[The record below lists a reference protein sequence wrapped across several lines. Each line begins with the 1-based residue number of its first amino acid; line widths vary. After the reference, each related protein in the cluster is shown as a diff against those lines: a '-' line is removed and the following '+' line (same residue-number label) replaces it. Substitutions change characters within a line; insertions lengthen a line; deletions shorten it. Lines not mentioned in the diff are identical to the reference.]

1 MAQALAGLLAGGVR
15 DGAALATTTAEVLAM
30 TMEGAVVTIVAGAM
44 VAIGT
49 TIMSTTATMTTTTIM
64 TIITTMI
71 MTTTTI
77 MITTRGAL
85 AGVGLLSRG
94 GGRHVGPAPPLTF
107 RGYGSAQR

>member
-1 MAQALAGLLAGGVR
+1 MVGAHSRPMAQALAGLLAGGVR

-44 VAIGT
+44 VAIG
-49 TIMSTTATMTTTTIM
+49 TTIM

-107 RGYGSAQR
+107 RGYGSAQ